1 MKRGIS
7 LLVMSWLV
15 GMPPSLAVGADTPGW
30 LPAESAVQQAILSH
44 PRVAAAAARRDM
56 ADSRARGLQA
66 GSAETVLRATGQ
78 RRSVNNPTDRYAEG
92 QLALERPWRFADK
105 RDADYAVADATRW
118 AGRIDLADARHEAAR
133 ELLTLWSVHVRALN
147 MALTTQGN
155 LESVQ
160 RLMEVTRA
168 RVKVGD
174 AAVLDADLVQA
185 ELSRLEAAANMARA
199 AVDAAAARLSSRFP
213 GIEPASS
220 VQTGLAARRDAAQTA
235 ELRARY
241 VEASH
246 ELALAR
252 AEAERAERAARRSAL
267 ERRPDPVVGVFGT
280 VERGGDERIVG
291 VSVSIPLP
299 GELRST
305 NAEAA
310 FSEATALKR
319 NADDIARGVA
329 AQFDALWFDLLGRQS
344 SAEALARA
352 AQQQGSA
359 AERMEKAYRLG
370 EAGISEL
377 LQARRLVADS
387 RLAAQAAR
395 LDLLEADLRLRLDLH
410 EIWDFDD

>member
-1 MKRGIS
+1 MKRRICI
-7 LLVMSWLV
+7 VAMSWLV
-15 GMPPSLAVGADTPGW
+15 GTLPCLAMGTDYPGW
-30 LPAESAVQQAILSH
+30 LPAEAAVQQAILSH
-44 PRVAAAAARRDM
+44 PRVAGAAARRDV

-78 RRSVNNPTDRYAEG
+78 RRSVHNPTDRYAEG

-105 RDADYAVADATRW
+105 RDADHAVADATRW
-118 AGRIDLADARHEAAR
+118 AGQIDLADARHEAAR
-133 ELLTLWSVHVRALN
+133 ELLALWSAHARALN
-147 MALTTQGN
+147 MALTAQGN
-155 LESVQ
+155 LESVR
-160 RLMEVTRA
+160 RLMEVTRT
-168 RVKVGD
+168 RVKAGD
-174 AAVLDADLVQA
+174 AAALDADLVQA
-185 ELSRLEAAANMARA
+185 ELSRLEAGANMARA
-199 AVDAAAARLSSRFP
+199 GVDAAAARLSSRFP
-213 GIEPASS
+213 GIEPTRSVHTGAAS
-220 VQTGLAARRDAAQTA
+220 RREAVQTA

-252 AEAERAERAARRSAL
+252 AEAARAERVAKRSAL
-267 ERRPDPVVGVFGT
+267 ERRPDPVFGVFGT

-299 GELRST
+299 GEIRSS
-305 NAEAA
+305 NADAA
-310 FSEATALKR
+310 FSEAIALQR
-319 NADDIARGVA
+319 NADDVARGVA

-344 SAEALARA
+344 SAEALASA

-359 AERMEKAYRLG
+359 AERMEKAYLLG